1 MRRAMLWMG
10 LCLWMFSV
18 VEAGAQGGDAVWNR
32 LDVVTR
38 LDNDGQAEVEETHE
52 LAIRGDVAII
62 TRGFNFAADQS
73 GVLHGIFRLGPD
85 GLKHALK
92 DGPLSESDSYQA
104 YAWGVQFSL
113 RGEKDP
119 PFEPTV
125 RRYVIEYTLLGAI
138 TPAWDLAAGPL
149 PLDDRTTL
157 RNPLTRAT
165 EVLTGWREAWPEPTK
180 SYRLDHDVLFPSRN
194 STDPVPQ
201 LDYRL
206 EYGSAW
212 VLKDKDRP
220 IGVATPD
227 VDYRVQRILQYLPAG
242 RPREAN
248 LQNAAWRVFGLAAP
262 LLLGLALCLAFIA
275 IDRLRNPP
283 PKGSRALFESRVA
296 NLPPEL
302 IDTHLGHWRGA
313 RAPSFETVLL
323 RMAARKQIAISV
335 ETPGTEDDDARVTL
349 RLATDRGKLSPFE
362 RAIVDQVFGRG
373 DTISTDD
380 IGART
385 KGGVFIANDLVTKA
399 FEGLLPKKVGRKRPL
414 WAALH
419 LSFMAAGVGL
429 MVKSLLDHTTPDPA
443 ALFAS
448 LVAGNAIVSIWPV
461 GSSSRRAPLGSIL
474 IVVALLGLLGT
485 AIALIPNTPL
495 GGLGA
500 LGLAI
505 LSVGSVAGYLTRLPK
520 SLPADLEFE
529 AARHWAL
536 AELGRPRPAL
546 RDAWVESLEALGAG
560 RAIARWKKRQEG
572 ALPGAPDLSDGDRGD
587 VLSGPPFSGEAPRP
601 PVLPPDWVDGFS
613 VYGDDDEE
621 GLDG

>member
-1 MRRAMLWMG
+1 MG
-10 LCLWMFSV
+10 LWMFSV
-18 VEAGAQGGDAVWNR
+18 AEVEAQGGDAVWNR
-32 LDVVTR
+32 LEVVTR
-38 LDNDGQAEVEETHE
+38 LDNEGQARVEETHE
-52 LAIRGDVAII
+52 LAIRGDVAVI

-73 GVLHGIFRLGPD
+73 AVVHGIFRVGPD
-85 GLKHALK
+85 GLKLALK
-92 DGPLSESDSYQA
+92 NGPLSETDSYQA

-125 RRYVIEYTLLGAI
+125 RRYAVEYTLQGAI

-149 PLDDRTTL
+149 PLDDRTTP
-157 RNPLTRAT
+157 RNPLTRAM
-165 EVLTGWREAWPEPTK
+165 EVLTGWRGAWPEPTK
-180 SYRLDHDVLFPSRN
+180 SYRLEHDVLFPSRN
-194 STDPVPQ
+194 STDPLAQ

-206 EYGSAW
+206 EYGTAW

-227 VDYRVQRILQYLPAG
+227 VDYRVQRVLQYLPPG
-242 RPREAN
+242 QPGEAN
-248 LQNAAWRVFGLAAP
+248 LRNAAWRVGGLAAP
-262 LLLGLALCLAFIA
+262 LLLGFALCLAFVA

-302 IDTHLGHWRGA
+302 IETHLGHWRGA

-323 RMAARKQIAISV
+323 RMAARKQVAINV
-335 ETPGTEDDDARVTL
+335 DTPETEDDDARVTL
-349 RLATDRGKLSPFE
+349 RLTTDRGKLSPFE
-362 RAIVDQVFGRG
+362 RAIVDEVFYRG

-380 IGART
+380 IKARFR
-385 KGGVFIANDLVTKA
+385 GREFIANDVVTKA
-399 FEGLLPKKVGRKRPL
+399 FEGLLPKKVGRRRPV

-419 LSFMAAGVGL
+419 LGVMGAGIGL
-429 MVKSLLDHTTPDPA
+429 MVKSLLEHTTPDPA

-474 IVVALLGLLGT
+474 VVVALLGLLGT
-485 AIALIPNTPL
+485 AIALTPNTPL
-495 GGLGA
+495 GGMGA

-505 LSVGSVAGYLTRLPK
+505 LSVGNVAGYLTRLPK
-520 SLPADLEFE
+520 SLPVDLEFE
-529 AARHWAL
+529 AARNWAL
-536 AELGRPRPAL
+536 AELRRPRPAL
-546 RDAWVESLEALGAG
+546 RDAWVESLEALGSG
-560 RAIARWKKRQEG
+560 RAIKSWKKRQEG
-572 ALPGAPDLSDGDRGD
+572 ALSAAPDMSEGGGD
-587 VLSGPPFSGEAPRP
+587 VVTGPPFTGEAPHP

-613 VYGDDDEE
+613 VYGGEDDGDE
-621 GLDG
+621 G